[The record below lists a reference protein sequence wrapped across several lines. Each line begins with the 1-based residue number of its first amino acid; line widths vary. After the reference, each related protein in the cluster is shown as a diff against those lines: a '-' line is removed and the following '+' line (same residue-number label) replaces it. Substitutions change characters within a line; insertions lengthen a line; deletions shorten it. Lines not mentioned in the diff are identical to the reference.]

1 MVLTSSQSSPHTSAS
16 SSKQKPLVSVVVP
29 ALNEERNLPQ
39 LFASIPVIVDE
50 IILVDGHSTDRTVAL
65 AKELRPDVVIVQQT
79 RKGKGNALSQ
89 GFEAANGDI
98 IVMLDADGS
107 TNPSEIPSYV
117 GTLLAGADFAK
128 GSRFMQGGGT
138 SDMEF
143 IRYLGNQF
151 FVWAVRFLFGGSY
164 TDLCYGYN
172 AFWTWTL
179 PLLNLDG
186 DGFEIETMMNVR
198 AIQAGLRVAE
208 VPSFENRRF
217 MGLSNL
223 RAFPDGFRVLRTILK
238 EWLRNPSLRM
248 VRNQES
254 SVASKAFE
262 KSLHGLLEDTNQ
274 FIKMSR
280 QLPEDK
286 LRMVVEKLLNRF
298 DVLMATDMDCE
309 SCRKLQKRYAMHYR
323 GIYKSYLFKHISGVD
338 STELDL
344 PPSVS
349 QGNTVAGKPKTTAL

>member
-1 MVLTSSQSSPHTSAS
+1 MLLTSPTKNRSSQTG
-16 SSKQKPLVSVVVP
+16 SKRKPLVSVVVP
-29 ALNEERNLPQ
+29 TLNEERNLPQ
-39 LFASIPVIVDE
+39 LFASIPDIVDE
-50 IILVDGHSTDRTVAL
+50 IVLVDGYSTDRTVEL
-65 AKELRPDVVIVQQT
+65 ARELRPDVRVVYQT
-79 RKGKGNALSQ
+79 RRGKGNALCQ

-117 GTLLAGADFAK
+117 GTLLSGADFAK

-138 SDMEF
+138 SDMELH
-143 IRYLGNQF
+143 RYLGNQF
-151 FVWAVRFLFGGSY
+151 FVWTVRTFFGGSY

-172 AFWTWTL
+172 AFWRWTL

-223 RAFPDGFRVLRTILK
+223 RAFPDGFRVLKTILK
-238 EWLRNPSLRM
+238 EWRRNPRLRM

-254 SVASKAFE
+254 SVAGQSFE
-262 KSLHGLLEDTNQ
+262 KSFHGLLEDTNQ
-274 FIKMSR
+274 FVKMCS
-280 QLPEDK
+280 QLPKDK
-286 LRMVVEKLLNRF
+286 LRSVSEKLLDRF
-298 DVLMATDMDCE
+298 DKLMTADMD
-309 SCRKLQKRYAMHYR
+309 SASIRKLQKRYAVYYR
-323 GIYKSYLFKHISGVD
+323 EIYRDYLSKH
-338 STELDL
+338 
-344 PPSVS
+344 VS
-349 QGNTVAGKPKTTAL
+349 EADGNASSSQSPDRLGEPATGQPRPVSF

>member
-1 MVLTSSQSSPHTSAS
+1 MVLTSSSRATAP

-29 ALNEERNLPQ
+29 TLNEERNLPQ
-39 LFASIPVIVDE
+39 LFASIPDIVDE
-50 IILVDGHSTDRTVAL
+50 VILVDGYSTDRTVAL
-65 AKELRPDVVIVQQT
+65 AKELRPDIVVVYQT
-79 RKGKGNALSQ
+79 RKGKGNALCQ

-143 IRYLGNQF
+143 HRYMGNQF

-172 AFWTWTL
+172 AFWAWTL

-238 EWLRNPSLRM
+238 EWARNPRLRM

-254 SVASKAFE
+254 SVAGESFE
-262 KSLHGLLEDTNQ
+262 KELHGLLEDTNQ
-274 FIKMSR
+274 FVKMSE
-280 QLPEDK
+280 QLPKDK
-286 LRMVVEKLLNRF
+286 LKLIIEKLQHRF
-298 DVLMATDMDCE
+298 DTLMATDMDCD
-309 SCRKLQKRYAMHYR
+309 SCHDLQLRYAAHYR
-323 GIYKSYLFKHISGVD
+323 SIYTSYLLKHLSNEDGVAV
-338 STELDL
+338 
-344 PPSVS
+344 VS
-349 QGNTVAGKPKTTAL
+349 QFPVAKGDASAGGSRATSL

>member
-1 MVLTSSQSSPHTSAS
+1 MVINSSSSRAS
-16 SSKQKPLVSVVVP
+16 SGSEQKPLVSVVVP
-29 ALNEERNLPQ
+29 TLNEERNLPQ
-39 LFASIPVIVDE
+39 LFASIPDIVDE
-50 IILVDGHSTDRTVAL
+50 VILVDGYSTDRTVAL
-65 AKELRPDVVIVQQT
+65 AKELRPDLVVVYQT
-79 RKGKGNALSQ
+79 RRGKGNALCQ

-143 IRYLGNQF
+143 LRYLGNQF
-151 FVWAVRFLFGGSY
+151 FVWAVRILFGGSY

-172 AFWTWTL
+172 AFWAWTL

-198 AIQAGLRVAE
+198 AIKAGLHIAE

-223 RAFPDGFRVLRTILK
+223 RAFPDGLRVLRTILK
-238 EWLRNPSLRM
+238 EWANNPRLRM

-254 SVASKAFE
+254 SVDSESFE
-262 KSLHGLLEDTNQ
+262 KSFHGLLEDTNQ
-274 FIKMSR
+274 FVKMTKH
-280 QLPEDK
+280 LAKDK
-286 LRMVVEKLLNRF
+286 LKTVAEKLLNRY
-298 DVLMATDMDCE
+298 DTLMLTDMGE
-309 SCRKLQKRYAMHYR
+309 ASRNLQKRYSNYYR
-323 GIYKSYLFKHISGVD
+323 PIYNSYLMKHIPTTDNPEAGA
-338 STELDL
+338 
-344 PPSVS
+344 PSVS
-349 QGNTVAGKPKTTAL
+349 LDGKPIAGKPNPTSS

>member
-1 MVLTSSQSSPHTSAS
+1 MVLASSLSTSHTSAS
-16 SSKQKPLVSVVVP
+16 GSKQKPLVSVVVP
-29 ALNEERNLPQ
+29 TLNEERNLPQ
-39 LFASIPVIVDE
+39 LFASIPVLVDE
-50 IILVDGHSTDRTVAL
+50 VILVDGYSTDRTVAL
-65 AKELRPDVVIVQQT
+65 AKELRPDVVIVHQT
-79 RKGKGNALSQ
+79 RKGKGNALCQ
-89 GFEAANGDI
+89 GFEAATGDI

-143 IRYLGNQF
+143 HRYMGNQF
-151 FVWAVRFLFGGSY
+151 FVWTVRILFGGNY

-172 AFWTWTL
+172 AFWARNL

-198 AIQAGLRVAE
+198 AMQAGLQVAE

-238 EWLRNPSLRM
+238 EWLRNPGLRM
-248 VRNQES
+248 LRDQES
-254 SVASKAFE
+254 SVASESFQ
-262 KSLHGLLEDTNQ
+262 KSFHGLLEDTNQ
-274 FIKMSR
+274 FVKISR
-280 QLPEDK
+280 QLPKEQLK
-286 LRMVVEKLLNRF
+286 AVAEKLLNRF
-298 DVLMATDMDCE
+298 DILMTTEMDCE
-309 SCRKLQKRYAMHYR
+309 SCRNLQKRYATHYR
-323 GIYKSYLFKHISGVD
+323 SIYKSYLFKHVSEVD
-338 STELDL
+338 NVEMES
-344 PPSVS
+344 PSS
-349 QGNTVAGKPKTTAL
+349 LSKGNTATREPKATTL

>member
-1 MVLTSSQSSPHTSAS
+1 MVLASPRSSPPATLDSR
-16 SSKQKPLVSVVVP
+16 QRPLVSVVVP
-29 ALNEERNLPQ
+29 TLNEERNLPQ
-39 LFASIPVIVDE
+39 LFASIPTIVDE
-50 IILVDGHSTDRTVAL
+50 VILVDGNSTDRTITL
-65 AKELRPDVVIVQQT
+65 AEELRPDVVIVRQT
-79 RKGKGNALSQ
+79 RKGKGNALCQ
-89 GFEAANGDI
+89 GFEAAHGDI

-143 IRYLGNQF
+143 HRYLGNQF
-151 FVWAVRFLFGGSY
+151 FVWTARFLFGGSY

-172 AFWTWTL
+172 AFWAWTL
-179 PLLNLDG
+179 PLLHLDG

-198 AIQAGLRVAE
+198 AIQAGLHVAE

-223 RAFPDGFRVLRTILK
+223 RAFPDGYRVLRTMLK
-238 EWLRNPSLRM
+238 EWLRHPFLRM

-254 SVASKAFE
+254 SVASEAFE
-262 KSLHGLLEDTNQ
+262 KSLHTLLDDTNQ

-280 QLPEDK
+280 RLPKDQLK
-286 LRMVVEKLLNRF
+286 IVVEKLLNRF
-298 DVLMATDMDCE
+298 DALMATDMHCE
-309 SCRKLQKRYAMHYR
+309 TCRKLQERYARSYR
-323 GIYKSYLFKHISGVD
+323 SIYKTYLLRHTPGFDGAGLD
-338 STELDL
+338 SSSSITT
-344 PPSVS
+344 
-349 QGNTVAGKPKTTAL
+349 GNVVPRKPKTTIS

>member
-1 MVLTSSQSSPHTSAS
+1 MVLMS
-16 SSKQKPLVSVVVP
+16 SSYILASDSKQRPLVSVVVP
-29 ALNEERNLPQ
+29 TLNEERNLPQ
-39 LFASIPVIVDE
+39 LFASIPTIVDE

-65 AKELRPDVVIVQQT
+65 AKELRPDVVIVHQT
-79 RKGKGNALSQ
+79 RKGKGNALCQ

-117 GTLLAGADFAK
+117 GALLAGADFAK

-143 IRYLGNQF
+143 HRYLGNQF
-151 FVWAVRFLFGGSY
+151 FVWAVRSLFGCNY

-172 AFWTWTL
+172 AFWAWTL

-198 AIQAGLRVAE
+198 AIQAGLHVAE

-223 RAFPDGFRVLRTILK
+223 RAFPDGLRVLRTILK
-238 EWLRNPSLRM
+238 EWARNRSLRM
-248 VRNQES
+248 MRTQES
-254 SVASKAFE
+254 SVAGKSFE
-262 KSLHGLLEDTNQ
+262 KSLHSLLEDTNQ
-274 FIKMSR
+274 FVKLSK
-280 QLPEDK
+280 QLPSDQ
-286 LRMVVEKLLNRF
+286 LRMVAEKLLNRF
-298 DVLMATDMDCE
+298 DVLMATEMDSETCQE
-309 SCRKLQKRYAMHYR
+309 LQGRYARYYR
-323 GIYKSYLFKHISGVD
+323 SSYKSYLLRHIPGMDAV
-338 STELDL
+338 EVAL
-344 PPSVS
+344 PAPFAN
-349 QGNTVAGKPKTTAL
+349 GNTVTSKPKTTAL